1 VLLLREKVRDL
12 ENLLRRKESELSS
25 QKTKI
30 NQLQTSLKYV
40 TTLPSLPQRVCKR
53 LGYLHANLRL
63 LKF

>member
-1 VLLLREKVRDL
+1 VREL

-40 TTLPSLPQRVCKR
+40 TLPSFPREIAT
-53 LGYLHANLRL
+53 GYTSMQT
-63 LKF
+63 